1 MREKLL
7 REYVRR
13 IINEQHTTQDIL
25 VGQASCSV
33 EIANTD
39 RARARG
45 MMGRRD
51 ILDGTGMLF
60 IYPQSMYLSFWMKN
74 TPSPLS
80 IAFID
85 EVGKIIEISDLQPF
99 SERSVKSSRPCR
111 AALEVP
117 QGWFSKN
124 RVVPGDFI
132 S

>member
-13 IINEQHTTQDIL
+13 IITEQYTVQDIL
-25 VGQASCSV
+25 VGQTACSV
-33 EIANTD
+33 EIADTDNT
-39 RARARG
+39 RAQG

-51 ILDGTGMLF
+51 IPDGTGMLF
-60 IYPQSMYLSFWMKN
+60 VYPQSMYLSFWMKN

-85 EVGKIIEISDLQPF
+85 ETGKIIEIVDLKPF
-99 SERSVKSSRPCR
+99 SERSIKSSSPCR

-117 QGWFSKN
+117 QGWFGKN
-124 RVVPGDFI
+124 RIVPGDFI